1 MSTTLPPYTVAAA
14 PPSSPASTV
23 TIEEFSVEPTFETHA
38 NGSWT
43 VVNVQGELDLSTS
56 AALRAA
62 VEGAASGD
70 GAPRVAV
77 DLTGVTF
84 MDSSSLGVLVACLKE
99 LGDRGGEMRL
109 VGVSGSPAKVIALTG
124 LDAAFTIDASVDDLP
139 A

>member
-1 MSTTLPPYTVAAA
+1 
-14 PPSSPASTV
+14 
-23 TIEEFSVEPTFETHA
+23 VEPTFETRM

-43 VVNVQGELDLSTS
+43 VVTVQGELDLSTS

-62 VEGAASGD
+62 VEGASGD
-70 GAPRVAV
+70 ESPRVAI
-77 DLTGVTF
+77 DLAGVTF

-99 LGDRGGEMRL
+99 ISDRGGEMRL

-124 LDAAFTIDASVDDLP
+124 LDAAFTIEASLHDLP

>member
-1 MSTTLPPYTVAAA
+1 M
-14 PPSSPASTV
+14 
-23 TIEEFSVEPTFETHA
+23 EPTFETRT

-43 VVNVQGELDLSTS
+43 VVTVQGELDLSTS

-62 VEGAASGD
+62 VETASGVD
-70 GAPRVAV
+70 VPRVAV

-99 LGDRGGEMRL
+99 IGDRGGEMRL
-109 VGVSGSPAKVIALTG
+109 VGVNGSPAKVIALTG
-124 LDAAFTIDASVDDLP
+124 LDAAFTIDASVDHLP

>member
-1 MSTTLPPYTVAAA
+1 V
-14 PPSSPASTV
+14 SSV
-23 TIEEFSVEPTFETHA
+23 TIEEFSVEPTFETQA
-38 NGSWT
+38 NGPWT
-43 VVNVQGELDLSTS
+43 VVTVLGELDLSTS

-62 VEGAASGD
+62 VDGAAPED
-70 GAPRVAV
+70 HAPRVAV

-99 LGDRGGEMRL
+99 LGDRGGELRL

-124 LDAAFTIDASVDDLP
+124 LDAAFTMEASVDDLP

>member
-1 MSTTLPPYTVAAA
+1 M
-14 PPSSPASTV
+14 
-23 TIEEFSVEPTFETHA
+23 EPTFETGTS
-38 NGSWT
+38 GSWT

-62 VEGAASGD
+62 VEEAVGD
-70 GAPRVAV
+70 SAPKVAV
-77 DLTGVTF
+77 DLSGVTF

-99 LGDRGGEMRL
+99 VQERGGDLRL

-124 LDAAFTIDASVDDLP
+124 LDAAFTIEASLDDLP

>member
-1 MSTTLPPYTVAAA
+1 M
-14 PPSSPASTV
+14 
-23 TIEEFSVEPTFETHA
+23 EPTFETRTS
-38 NGSWT
+38 GSWT

-62 VEGAASGD
+62 VEEAAGD
-70 GAPRVAV
+70 TAPRVAV
-77 DLTGVTF
+77 DLSGVTF

-99 LGDRGGEMRL
+99 VQERGGELRL

-124 LDAAFTIDASVDDLP
+124 LDAAFTIEASLDDLP

>member
-1 MSTTLPPYTVAAA
+1 M
-14 PPSSPASTV
+14 
-23 TIEEFSVEPTFETHA
+23 EPTFETRM

-43 VVNVQGELDLSTS
+43 VVNVRGELDLSTS

-62 VEGAASGD
+62 VDGAAPGD
-70 GAPRVAV
+70 QVPRVAV

-99 LGDRGGEMRL
+99 LSDRGGEMRL

>member
-1 MSTTLPPYTVAAA
+1 M
-14 PPSSPASTV
+14 
-23 TIEEFSVEPTFETHA
+23 EPTFETRTT
-38 NGSWT
+38 GSWT

-62 VEGAASGD
+62 VEGTASGAQ
-70 GAPRVAV
+70 APRVAV

-99 LGDRGGEMRL
+99 IGDRGGEMRL

-124 LDAAFTIDASVDDLP
+124 LDAAFTIDDSVDDLP